1 MLKMGLPAGAVKNAL
16 QRDGKDPS
24 VIDLDPEKSLK
35 SQKDSPV
42 EEKDDGPPLCEDP
55 QFTKVCGVGHMKS
68 SIVQLFCSLTLFVAN
83 AILNTQYFKVRMSLS
98 HESLMPGYYSCH
110 LPTFIVFQMLKMG
123 LPLDAVKNALQ
134 RDGKDPTVSSCRG
147 HACPKSSVVYGSTR
161 IDFDTKRRPFFPR
174 SWTLT
179 ITNL

>member
-98 HESLMPGYYSCH
+98 HEMSHARLLFVSLTNIYRVSD
-110 LPTFIVFQMLKMG
+110 VE
-123 LPLDAVKNALQ
+123 
-134 RDGKDPTVSSCRG
+134 DGITVGCGEECVATRWQ
-147 HACPKSSVVYGSTR
+147 GSDSKFLSRTCLS
-161 IDFDTKRRPFFPR
+161 KELCCVWQYPH
-174 SWTLT
+174 
-179 ITNL
+179 